1 MAMSIA
7 YSRMFVPLS
16 AAVAGGLAAAAG
28 ERVGLGAALC
38 GADVGDAAATVCV
51 GVSERVAVGTA
62 VADGVDAALDV
73 GTGDAVA
80 LGADE
85 APLNVAHAF
94 VSCVSTERQKDR
106 AVASQAVPSVA
117 VRETDTRMNG

>member
-1 MAMSIA
+1 
-7 YSRMFVPLS
+7 MFVPLS

-28 ERVGLGAALC
+28 ERLGLGAVLC
-38 GADVGDAAATVCV
+38 GPEVGDAAATDCV
-51 GVSERVAVGTA
+51 GVTERVAVGA
-62 VADGVDAALDV
+62 VVADGVDAALDV
-73 GTGDAVA
+73 GTAEAVA

-94 VSCVSTERQKDR
+94 VSCVSTERQTER

>member
-1 MAMSIA
+1 M
-7 YSRMFVPLS
+7 PLS

-38 GADVGDAAATVCV
+38 GPEVGDAAATVCV

-73 GTGDAVA
+73 GTGEAVA
-80 LGADE
+80 LEIGR
-85 APLNVAHAF
+85 AH
-94 VSCVSTERQKDR
+94 V
-106 AVASQAVPSVA
+106 
-117 VRETDTRMNG
+117 

>member
-1 MAMSIA
+1 RPPRERKSESSTKKTMAMSIA

-62 VADGVDAALDV
+62 VAAGVDAARVEGEDLLV
-73 GTGDAVA
+73 
-80 LGADE
+80 
-85 APLNVAHAF
+85 
-94 VSCVSTERQKDR
+94 ERH
-106 AVASQAVPSVA
+106 
-117 VRETDTRMNG
+117 EE

>member
-1 MAMSIA
+1 
-7 YSRMFVPLS
+7 MFVPWS
-16 AAVAGGLAAAAG
+16 AGVAGGLAAAAG

-38 GADVGDAAATVCV
+38 GPEVGDAAATVCV

-62 VADGVDAALDV
+62 VADGVDAALAV

-94 VSCVSTERQKDR
+94 VSCVSTERQTDR
-106 AVASQAVPSVA
+106 AVASPAGPSRA
-117 VRETDTRMNG
+117 GPETDTRENGE